1 MANIFAFL
9 TVFAAMVTATKIP
22 IGTPYIGICAANED
36 LDAGLCYPKCKPN
49 YTGIGL
55 VCWGRPSPSWVDCP
69 MGDAVTHSHCAA
81 VLADQV
87 LSVVVPTA
95 NISTRFA
102 GSSVKVLASAANP
115 AQVSKLRSLWLKA
128 LPHLAKKD
136 LQYARTA
143 IALMA
148 VLDKTGLL
156 DVVAADMFPTC
167 DKIYFECRTAQ
178 TLLCCLRR
186 FAQPA
191 SYICYEPPASTI
203 TILLDDAYKFY
214 AAWRTTFEEASAT
227 ACFFSLYTNE
237 TYCSTRIE
245 TDAYTIS
252 QAKH

>member
-1 MANIFAFL
+1 
-9 TVFAAMVTATKIP
+9 
-22 IGTPYIGICAANED
+22 
-36 LDAGLCYPKCKPN
+36 
-49 YTGIGL
+49 
-55 VCWGRPSPSWVDCP
+55 

-136 LQYARTA
+136 LRNVVKYFGSDVVRMLVYNNRFRDDNATFTVEEYARTA

-167 DKIYFECRTAQ
+167 DKVEGILKGDGTAQ

-191 SYICYEPPASTI
+191 SYICWIDWGLNTHTKVELSS
-203 TILLDDAYKFY
+203 
-214 AAWRTTFEEASAT
+214 RSNQE
-227 ACFFSLYTNE
+227 
-237 TYCSTRIE
+237 
-245 TDAYTIS
+245 
-252 QAKH
+252 